1 MKKLLLLLPIVLS
14 LISCSKDVISTE
26 LEAGYDIVKVD
37 SEWFDEGCILNEN
50 DEKNIE
56 MYVKSNNVDT
66 STIGDYEVVYS
77 LAYGSE
83 NYTCLRIIKVIDDEA
98 PTITLNAGIDTIIKG
113 EEWIDTGVTVFDN
126 YDFDVTVEMI
136 GIVSNNIVGT
146 YVITYTATDNSG
158 NSKSIERIINV
169 IN

>member
-14 LISCSKDVISTE
+14 LISCSKDIINTE
-26 LEAGYDIVKVD
+26 LEAGYDIVKVN
-37 SEWFDEGCILNEN
+37 SEWVDEGCILNEN
-50 DEKNIE
+50 DEKYIE

-77 LAYGSE
+77 LAYSSE
-83 NYTCLRIIKVIDDEA
+83 DYSCLRIVKVIDDEA
-98 PTITLNAGIDTIIKG
+98 PSIIFNAGIDTIIKG
-113 EEWIDTGVTVFDN
+113 EEWIDAGVTVADN
-126 YDFDVTVEMI
+126 YDNDVSVEII

-146 YVITYTATDNSG
+146 YVITYTAADNSG
-158 NSKSIERIINV
+158 NSKSIERIVNV